1 MHKHCDTVADPG
13 LLTELEGHAVQ
24 VPLEACPT
32 AALYVPAAH
41 GVHSLALELEYVPTG
56 HGSHSVAPE
65 SAVNVPAAH
74 ASHAAAPSALM
85 NVPGAHGV
93 HSSTMD
99 ESANV

>member
-41 GVHSLALELEYVPTG
+41 GVHVLSAARAWYVPAG
-56 HGSHSVAPE
+56 HATHPCVVELPLKRSKSI
-65 SAVNVPAAH
+65 
-74 ASHAAAPSALM
+74 
-85 NVPGAHGV
+85 
-93 HSSTMD
+93 
-99 ESANV
+99 